1 MEAVSPAELED
12 EVLKRLT
19 YIENSV
25 AEIRKHESDLVKSSR
40 YASALNTSY
49 MYSAVY
55 DEITCLRHII
65 LTRRDNEQL
74 REIASYGT

>member
-1 MEAVSPAELED
+1 MSPAELED

-40 YASALNTSY
+40 YATSALNTSY

>member
-1 MEAVSPAELED
+1 VSPAELED

-40 YASALNTSY
+40 YASALNTSC

-55 DEITCLRHII
+55 DEIMCLRHII